1 MVFRMTDF
9 IADTVYERKIT
20 SYIKFLYKVNFANCI
35 YADLSLNNLGKVYK
49 VKIGPGNNS

>member
-20 SYIKFLYKVNFANCI
+20 SYIKFLYKINFANCI
-35 YADLSLNNLGKVYK
+35 YADLSLSNPGKIYK